1 MDDEVR
7 QLAYT
12 IIQKIYRKVRRGMK
26 NQFYQM
32 RRVVDIGVDGTPTL
46 YVDRVAE
53 DVAIAVV
60 KKSSTSVNLLS
71 EECGFL
77 DNGGEYTFVL
87 DPVDGTRNAY
97 RGIPFFSVSLAVGSE
112 ELSDVSYGI
121 VKNISTGDEFIAEKG
136 KGAFLNNQQIAAIE
150 ALPKEWLS
158 SVMLGRYSTA
168 YAQVLATQY
177 NIRSLGAASLEM
189 CLVAM
194 GALDVY
200 YVGREFMRVIDIAA
214 ATLIVRE
221 AGGFVCNRLG
231 KVLTMGLNLEERT
244 SVITAG
250 SMDIIS
256 RIVAGNVKQDKR

>member
-1 MDDEVR
+1 M
-7 QLAYT
+7 
-12 IIQKIYRKVRRGMK
+12 
-26 NQFYQM
+26 
-32 RRVVDIGVDGTPTL
+32 
-46 YVDRVAE
+46 
-53 DVAIAVV
+53 
-60 KKSSTSVNLLS
+60 
-71 EECGFL
+71 
-77 DNGGEYTFVL
+77 
-87 DPVDGTRNAY
+87 
-97 RGIPFFSVSLAVGSE
+97 
-112 ELSDVSYGI
+112 SYGI

-256 RIVAGNVKQDKR
+256 RIVAGNVKQDKK